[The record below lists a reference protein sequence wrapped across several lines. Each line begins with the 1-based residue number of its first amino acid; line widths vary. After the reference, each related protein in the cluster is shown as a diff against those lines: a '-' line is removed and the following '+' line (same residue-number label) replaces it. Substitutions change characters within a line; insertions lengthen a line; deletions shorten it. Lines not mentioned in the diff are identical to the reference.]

1 MPLGPLLERLR
12 RLTYPWA
19 TGVVLQTRQGCRW
32 LAECCPGA
40 AGYVIANPVVYP
52 LPDGRPAVSPAALLD
67 ESRQVL
73 LAVGR
78 LGTEKGFYNLLDA
91 FASLAGRFPQW
102 DLVIL
107 GEGEERGGL
116 EAQRH
121 ALGLDGRVY
130 LPGRVGNVGDWYH
143 RADLY
148 VMSSRFEGFPNTLL
162 EALAHGLPVVSMD
175 CDTGPKDIIRH
186 GTDGLLIDPQSGAGG
201 WLCHPSI
208 YSTLEPARR
217 RMAKAAVAVRDR
229 FSMQRIGALWDQALR
244 LAAE

>member
-1 MPLGPLLERLR
+1 MNPLLC
-12 RLTYPWA
+12 
-19 TGVVLQTRQGCRW
+19 LQTAHRQQYLPRLIQQSSRTDRWSSIRQRIDHGIGDDVPCRW

-67 ESRQVL
+67 GSRQVL

-78 LGTEKGFYNLLDA
+78 LGTEKGFHDLLDA
-91 FASLAGRFPQW
+91 FASLAARFPQW

-107 GEGEERGGL
+107 GEGEERGNL

-121 ALGLDGRVY
+121 ALGLDRRVY
-130 LPGRVGNVGDWYH
+130 LPGRVGNLGDWYH

-148 VMSSRFEGFPNTLL
+148 AMSSRVEGFQNTLL

-175 CDTGPKDIIRH
+175 CDTGPRDIVRH
-186 GTDGLLIDPQSGAGG
+186 ETDGLLVDPQSGAGG
-201 WLCHPSI
+201 LI
-208 YSTLEPARR
+208 QALSTLMDDTATRR
-217 RMAKAAVAVRDR
+217 HRTV
-229 FSMQRIGALWDQALR
+229 
-244 LAAE
+244 